1 MINALIVDDDLRYV
15 KYILN
20 LITSNFKNINICHIA
35 TDGEEALN
43 EISSNHLDLIFLDLK
58 MPTLSGDEVIKR
70 TNKLNCITRPK
81 FIIISG
87 DMPSL
92 KELGNCDNI
101 KSIINKLESPES
113 ICKKIEY
120 VINEINYNV
129 QLPFVKDFVIS
140 ELLNFGY
147 DFKLKGTSYI
157 MEAILYIYSNNNM
170 DLLDNLEQNVLKPI
184 AFSNEKTLHNIQTS
198 ITKATIA
205 IKRPRNTEMKSKSVI
220 TFILIQI
227 FNKFN

>member
-129 QLPFVKDFVIS
+129 QKVKSPHGSSRTPTPTTF
-140 ELLNFGY
+140 
-147 DFKLKGTSYI
+147 
-157 MEAILYIYSNNNM
+157 AIC
-170 DLLDNLEQNVLKPI
+170 
-184 AFSNEKTLHNIQTS
+184 FS
-198 ITKATIA
+198 
-205 IKRPRNTEMKSKSVI
+205 
-220 TFILIQI
+220 
-227 FNKFN
+227 